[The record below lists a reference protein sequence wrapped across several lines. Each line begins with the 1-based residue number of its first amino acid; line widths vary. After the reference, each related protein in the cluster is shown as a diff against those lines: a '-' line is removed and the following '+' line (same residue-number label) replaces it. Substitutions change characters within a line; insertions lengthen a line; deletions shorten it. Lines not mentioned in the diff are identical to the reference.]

1 MTICPICLESIEK
14 DKDNLITACKH
25 NFHFS
30 CIIKNIDK
38 NFYSKGLN
46 CPICR
51 KSLLPKNNQTI
62 AVPPN
67 NYNNWTLAST
77 THRTPIIS
85 LTRIN
90 PPPLNIIQPTP
101 ITYYNAIT
109 SNITSNITRQNRI
122 HQLRPLHARTRPC
135 YKKTLM
141 KKISKFTYSQLKE
154 ELKNRNLSTRG
165 YLRDTLEKRLLMS
178 MIPR

>member
-67 NYNNWTLAST
+67 NSINWTLAS

-85 LTRIN
+85 LTRFN
-90 PPPLNIIQPTP
+90 HPPLNIIQPTP
-101 ITYYNAIT
+101 ITYYNPL
-109 SNITSNITRQNRI
+109 SSNITRQNRI
-122 HQLRPLHARTRPC
+122 HQPRPLRTRRLPC

-165 YLRDTLEKRLLMS
+165 YLRDTLEKRLLKGML
-178 MIPR
+178 PR